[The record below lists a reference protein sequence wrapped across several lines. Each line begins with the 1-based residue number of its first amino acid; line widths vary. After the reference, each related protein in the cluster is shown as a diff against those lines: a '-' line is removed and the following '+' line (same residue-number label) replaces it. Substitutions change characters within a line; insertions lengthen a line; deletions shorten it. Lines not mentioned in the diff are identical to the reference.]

1 MPRPKPR
8 LRGIPHLVGALVAV
22 PFIWLLLDSIR
33 NEDFVIAGQIYGA
46 SLLALLTTSAT
57 YHTPYWS
64 KPIRARLRS
73 VDHAMIYTLIGGSY
87 VPFIV
92 VLDQNVPSWL
102 PHVVGVGCGVGVL
115 QSIFWAGAPRAMRT
129 AAYLV
134 LGYVATTL
142 VPAMYQHLGMD
153 VVVLVLTGGLLYTI
167 GAVVYAK
174 RYPNPN
180 PLVFGY
186 HEVFHCLVNL
196 AAVCHYAAIWCILVE
211 AS

>member
-8 LRGIPHLVGALVAV
+8 LRGIPHLVGALIAA

-33 NEDFVIAGQIYGA
+33 NEAFILAGQIYGA
-46 SLLALLTTSAT
+46 ALLGLLATSAS

-102 PHVVGVGCGVGVL
+102 PHVVGLGCGVGVL
-115 QSIFWAGAPRAMRT
+115 QSIFWAGAPRVMRT

-142 VPAMYQHLGMD
+142 VPAMYQHLGID
-153 VVVLVLTGGLLYTI
+153 VVILVLSGGLFYTI

-196 AAVCHYAAIWCILVE
+196 AIVCHYAAIWCILVG